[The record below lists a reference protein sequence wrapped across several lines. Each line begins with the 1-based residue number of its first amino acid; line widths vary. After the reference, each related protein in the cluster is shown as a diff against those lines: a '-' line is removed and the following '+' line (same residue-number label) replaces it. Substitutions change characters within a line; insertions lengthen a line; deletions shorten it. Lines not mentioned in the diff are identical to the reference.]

1 MSYSIEGKI
10 VNQDIVLRLS
20 GKVVC
25 GKCCRSIDLPANIV
39 INSKN
44 TSQMFFCKSYIG
56 TPHYIYETKSGTAV
70 VYCSEYCRNKHNHRF
85 SK

>member
-1 MSYSIEGKI
+1 MSYSLEGKI
-10 VNQDIVLRLS
+10 ANQDPTHIN
-20 GKVVC
+20 C
-25 GKCCRSIDLPANIV
+25 EKCFVPIEAPVAITV
-39 INSKN
+39 NSKS

-56 TPHYIYETKSGTAV
+56 TQYYIYETKGGAAV